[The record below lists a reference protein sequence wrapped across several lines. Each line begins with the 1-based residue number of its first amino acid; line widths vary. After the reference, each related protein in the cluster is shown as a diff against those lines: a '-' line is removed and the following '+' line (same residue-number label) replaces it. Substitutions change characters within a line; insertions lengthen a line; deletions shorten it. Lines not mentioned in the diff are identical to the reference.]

1 MTEGKSSE
9 KPAKN
14 LLALNPKEE
23 AEFQKKVQQVKNRP
37 KKVQSL
43 SPGVLYVGHLPRG
56 LFERQLKSY
65 FQQFGKV
72 TRIRVSRSKKT
83 GRSKGYGFVEFECD
97 EVAKIVAETM
107 NNYLIGERLIKCELR
122 VEKILHVYFFLHNM
136 LSKHYC
142 VLSCIG
148 HVMPPEKVHE
158 KLFVGSRLV
167 FKKPM
172 QPAVVRYNKQH
183 GEEDLKKL
191 GAKLLSKESKLR
203 KRLAAKGIDYDF
215 PGFAAQIP
223 AKKAQSEADVSVCS
237 EDVTPVC
244 TPSVLERRKSIR
256 VEDDDVDDE
265 IVIKAKSVPENSED
279 VEDSEEESDEDEEE
293 DVEEEH
299 TT

>member
-107 NNYLIGERLIKCELR
+107 NNYLIGERLIKC
-122 VEKILHVYFFLHNM
+122 
-136 LSKHYC
+136 
-142 VLSCIG
+142 

-215 PGFAAQIP
+215 PGF
-223 AKKAQSEADVSVCS
+223 
-237 EDVTPVC
+237 DVTPVC

>member
-14 LLALNPKEE
+14 LLALNPREE

-37 KKVQSL
+37 KTGQSL

-56 LFERQLKSY
+56 LFEPQLKSY
-65 FQQFGKV
+65 FKQFGKV

-107 NNYLIGERLIKCELR
+107 NNYLIGERLIKC
-122 VEKILHVYFFLHNM
+122 
-136 LSKHYC
+136 
-142 VLSCIG
+142 

-167 FKKPM
+167 FKKPT
-172 QPAVVRYNKQH
+172 QPAVSRHNKQH
-183 GEEDLKKL
+183 AEEDLKKL
-191 GAKLLSKESKLR
+191 GAKLLSRESKLR

-215 PGFAAQIP
+215 PGF
-223 AKKAQSEADVSVCS
+223 VS
-237 EDVTPVC
+237 TIQFIF
-244 TPSVLERRKSIR
+244 LERRKSIR

-265 IVIKAKSVPENSED
+265 IVIKAKSVPENSDD
-279 VEDSEEESDEDEEE
+279 VKDSEEESGEEE
-293 DVEEEH
+293 EAEEEH

>member
-14 LLALNPKEE
+14 LLALNLKEE

-37 KKVQSL
+37 KTGQSL

-56 LFERQLKSY
+56 LFEPQLKSY
-65 FQQFGKV
+65 FKQFGKV

-107 NNYLIGERLIKCELR
+107 NNYLIGERLIKC
-122 VEKILHVYFFLHNM
+122 
-136 LSKHYC
+136 
-142 VLSCIG
+142 

-158 KLFVGSRLV
+158 KLFVGSRMV
-167 FKKPM
+167 FKKPT
-172 QPAVVRYNKQH
+172 QPAVSRHNKQH
-183 GEEDLKKL
+183 AEEDLKKL
-191 GAKLLSKESKLR
+191 GEKLLSKESKLR

-265 IVIKAKSVPENSED
+265 IIIKSVPENSDD
-279 VEDSEEESDEDEEE
+279 VKDSEEESGEEE
-293 DVEEEH
+293 EAAEGEH

>member
-107 NNYLIGERLIKCELR
+107 NNYLIGERLIKC
-122 VEKILHVYFFLHNM
+122 
-136 LSKHYC
+136 
-142 VLSCIG
+142 

-215 PGFAAQIP
+215 PGFVMFKRPFIF
-223 AKKAQSEADVSVCS
+223 
-237 EDVTPVC
+237 
-244 TPSVLERRKSIR
+244 LERRKSIR

>member
-107 NNYLIGERLIKCELR
+107 NNYLIGERLIKC
-122 VEKILHVYFFLHNM
+122 
-136 LSKHYC
+136 
-142 VLSCIG
+142 

-265 IVIKAKSVPENSED
+265 IVIKAKSVPENSEG

-293 DVEEEH
+293 EVEEEH